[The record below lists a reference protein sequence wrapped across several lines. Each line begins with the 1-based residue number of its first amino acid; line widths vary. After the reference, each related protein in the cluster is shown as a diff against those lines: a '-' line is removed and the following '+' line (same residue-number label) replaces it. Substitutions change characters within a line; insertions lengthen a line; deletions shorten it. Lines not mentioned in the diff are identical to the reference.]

1 MKFDM
6 SKISVIMPSLNVMS
20 YIEKSLMSVMEQ
32 TLGDIEIICIDAG
45 SIDGSLEIIERLAE
59 SDKRIKVIHSEKQS
73 YGYQVNQGI
82 EAANGEYIGIVETDD
97 YIEKDMYRKLYQT
110 AVEAGFPDIVKCS
123 YNTYR
128 IDWEGHPIFT
138 RREILKPHD
147 FYMATVKPLEQM
159 FLPVADWYLWN
170 GIYKKSFDENDIK
183 LAESPGA
190 AFQDI
195 GFLHRTNAAAH
206 SAVFIDD
213 CLYNYCIDR
222 EGASS
227 NSGRALEYS
236 YQEFRALTQEKWK
249 DKAAQAMYIRMAKSF
264 VCCCKSFVEAEIRTQ
279 EYRKRYKWFVGT
291 LKEAIDDGRIG
302 GHNLPPGIWKRLQI
316 LLNSL
321 DEVYRQYLCDH
332 KYIDDQMGEWKYV
345 IFGCGERGQ
354 AVLERLKNKRQN
366 IVAFMD
372 NNTKL
377 WGSFL
382 EGIPVLKPQICE
394 GDVKYIIGN
403 EAYFDDIQEQ
413 LLRLGARKE
422 NIGIFW

>member
-170 GIYKKSFDENDIK
+170 GIYKKSFIDENDIK

-213 CLYNYCIDR
+213 R
-222 EGASS
+222 SEEHTS
-227 NSGRALEYS
+227 E
-236 YQEFRALTQEKWK
+236 
-249 DKAAQAMYIRMAKSF
+249 
-264 VCCCKSFVEAEIRTQ
+264 
-279 EYRKRYKWFVGT
+279 
-291 LKEAIDDGRIG
+291 
-302 GHNLPPGIWKRLQI
+302 LQ
-316 LLNSL
+316 
-321 DEVYRQYLCDH
+321 
-332 KYIDDQMGEWKYV
+332 
-345 IFGCGERGQ
+345 
-354 AVLERLKNKRQN
+354 
-366 IVAFMD
+366 
-372 NNTKL
+372 
-377 WGSFL
+377 
-382 EGIPVLKPQICE
+382 PQ
-394 GDVKYIIGN
+394 
-403 EAYFDDIQEQ
+403 
-413 LLRLGARKE
+413 R
-422 NIGIFW
+422 